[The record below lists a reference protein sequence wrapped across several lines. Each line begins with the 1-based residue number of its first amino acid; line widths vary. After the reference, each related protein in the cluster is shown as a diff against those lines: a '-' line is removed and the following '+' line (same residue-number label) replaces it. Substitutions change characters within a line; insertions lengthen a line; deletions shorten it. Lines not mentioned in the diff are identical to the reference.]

1 MVRSLVAAAKTRK
14 LFKPLPRGA
23 EKSDTLW
30 LLELASDKAYRSA
43 VAEVFRWRAEKR
55 ADCDGVL
62 GSAIDTC
69 KKSLPSVDWRNEG
82 CKGDLR
88 PVQPEEK
95 DWQHRIVRAQKS
107 NPYEFKPAVTDPVKP
122 DRHPWHGLVDKPTFT
137 EISAG
142 IGVFAA
148 CFQAAGA
155 NCVCMVEP
163 VPGSLRFAKKNC
175 RDTSDKPFGLED
187 KEPGDFQWTHG
198 IVGGPECQPF
208 SSAGRQRG
216 WEDDRSYTMIRTL
229 HLAAVMKPWWVWL
242 ENVKAIESVAEGK
255 VWQTIR
261 GIAEELGYKVKLQQ
275 V

>member
-1 MVRSLVAAAKTRK
+1 MAAAKTRK
-14 LFKPLPRGA
+14 LFKPLLGGA

-208 SSAGRQRG
+208 SSAGQQRG

-242 ENVKAIESVAEGK
+242 ENVKAIESVAEGN
-255 VWQTIR
+255 VWQTIK

>member
-1 MVRSLVAAAKTRK
+1 MAAAKTRK

-43 VAEVFRWRAEKR
+43 VAEVFRWRAERR

-107 NPYEFKPAVTDPVKP
+107 NPYEFKPAVTEPVVP
-122 DRHPWHGLVDKPTFT
+122 DRHPWHGLVEKPTFT

-175 RDTSDKPFGLED
+175 RDTSDEPLGLED

-255 VWQTIR
+255 VWQTIK